1 MGYLYKGDATLKG
14 NLSVLTDKPLDKR
27 SVVQNVTNMLTIDST
42 YVYNGMP
49 VVNIDEKA
57 IYILLDK
64 TNISKLDS
72 WKRIGTVTINNN
84 EIDLSSFVTSTELSG
99 QLDTLKGE
107 ISTDINTKISESK
120 TEILSEVDTKI
131 STSKTEI
138 LSEVDT
144 KIDEALENF
153 NPGSGG
159 SGDSGGSGGSGGST
173 GGSGSSTGGNVDLSN
188 YVTKDELTN
197 YSTSEEIDNT
207 YAKKTDI
214 PTIPNFKTINGQEIT
229 GTGDITISGDGSNL
243 TIDDTLTE
251 TSSNPVKSSGIY
263 NGVKTM
269 INAKFVVLTEAE
281 YNAMASHDANTFYYI
296 KQ

>member
-1 MGYLYKGDATLKG
+1 MGYLYKGDAILKG
-14 NLSVLTDKPLDKR
+14 NLSVATDKPLDER
-27 SVVQNVTNMLTIDST
+27 SIVQNTTELLTINST
-42 YVYNGMP
+42 YTYNGMP
-49 VVNIDEKA
+49 IVNIDESA

-64 TNISKLDS
+64 TNISSLAS
-72 WKRIGTVTINNN
+72 WKRIGTVIVNGN
-84 EIDLSSFVTSTELSG
+84 EIDLSSFVTTSELEG
-99 QLDTLKGE
+99 QLNVIKTEITNNIDTKINTSKTE
-107 ISTDINTKISESK
+107 ISNEVDTKISDSK

-131 STSKTEI
+131 ET
-138 LSEVDT
+138 
-144 KIDEALENF
+144 ALENF

-159 SGDSGGSGGSGGST
+159 SGGDSGGSGGSS
-173 GGSGSSTGGNVDLSN
+173 GSGGGDVDLSN
-188 YVTKDELTN
+188 YVTKDELSN

-229 GTGDITISGDGSNL
+229 GEGDITIQGDGSNI
-243 TIDDTLTE
+243 TIDDVLTE

-263 NGVKTM
+263 NGIKTM

-281 YNAMASHDANTFYYI
+281 YRAMASHDTNTFYYI

>member
-1 MGYLYKGDATLKG
+1 MGYLYKGDAVLKG
-14 NLSVLTDKPLDKR
+14 NLSIATDKPLDER
-27 SVVQNVTNMLTIDST
+27 SVVQNTTELLTIDST
-42 YVYNGMP
+42 YAYNGMF
-49 VVNIDEKA
+49 VVSIDEA
-57 IYILLDK
+57 SIYVLLDK
-64 TNISKLDS
+64 TNISSLDS
-72 WKRIGTVTINNN
+72 WKKIGTVVVNGN
-84 EIDLSSFVTSTELSG
+84 EIDLSSFVTISELEG
-99 QLDTLKGE
+99 QLNVFKTE
-107 ISTDINTKISESK
+107 ISNEVDTKISDSK

-131 STSKTEI
+131 ET
-138 LSEVDT
+138 
-144 KIDEALENF
+144 ALENF
-153 NPGSGG
+153 NPGSG
-159 SGDSGGSGGSGGST
+159 DSGGGSG
-173 GGSGSSTGGNVDLSN
+173 GGNVDLSN

-269 INAKFVVLTEAE
+269 INAKFVVLTEVE

>member
-1 MGYLYKGDATLKG
+1 MRSRPISLHPI
-14 NLSVLTDKPLDKR
+14 TDSP
-27 SVVQNVTNMLTIDST
+27 III
-42 YVYNGMP
+42 NG
-49 VVNIDEKA
+49 
-57 IYILLDK
+57 
-64 TNISKLDS
+64 
-72 WKRIGTVTINNN
+72 N
-84 EIDLSSFVTSTELSG
+84 EIDLSGFVTISELEAQSNVIK
-99 QLDTLKGE
+99 TE
-107 ISTDINTKISESK
+107 ISNEVDTKISNSK
-120 TEILSEVDTKI
+120 TNILSEVDTKI
-131 STSKTEI
+131 ET
-138 LSEVDT
+138 
-144 KIDEALENF
+144 ALENF

-159 SGDSGGSGGSGGST
+159 SDGSGGGD
-173 GGSGSSTGGNVDLSN
+173 VDLSN
-188 YVTKDELTN
+188 YVTKDELAD

-281 YNAMASHDANTFYYI
+281 YKAMASHDANTFYYI

>member
-1 MGYLYKGDATLKG
+1 MGYLYKGDAILKG
-14 NLSVLTDKPLDKR
+14 NLSVLTDKPLDER
-27 SVVQNVTNMLTIDST
+27 SIVQNVTNMLTISST
-42 YVYNGMP
+42 SAYNGMP
-49 VVNIDEKA
+49 IVNIDEKA

-107 ISTDINTKISESK
+107 ISTDINTKLSESK
-120 TEILSEVDTKI
+120 TEILFEVDTKI

-144 KIDEALENF
+144 KIDKALENF
-153 NPGSGG
+153 SPGSGGSGG
-159 SGDSGGSGGSGGST
+159 SGDSGGSGG
-173 GGSGSSTGGNVDLSN
+173 STGGNVDLSN
-188 YVTKDELTN
+188 YVTKDELAD
-197 YSTSEEIDNT
+197 YSTSTEIDNV

-214 PTIPNFKTINGQEIT
+214 PTIPTFKTINGQEIT
-229 GTGDITISGDGSNL
+229 GEGDITIQGDVSSL
-243 TIDDTLTE
+243 TVDDTLTE

-263 NGVKTM
+263 NGIKTM

-281 YNAMASHDANTFYYI
+281 YKAMTSHDANTFYYI

>member
-1 MGYLYKGDATLKG
+1 MGYLYKGDAILKG
-14 NLSVLTDKPLDKR
+14 NLSVLTDKPLDER
-27 SVVQNVTNMLTIDST
+27 SIVQNVTNMLTISST
-42 YVYNGMP
+42 YAYNGMP
-49 VVNIDEKA
+49 IVNIDEKA

-72 WKRIGTVTINNN
+72 WKRIGTVIINNN

-107 ISTDINTKISESK
+107 ISTNINTKISESK

-153 NPGSGG
+153 SPGSGG
-159 SGDSGGSGGSGGST
+159 SGSGGDSGGSGGSG
-173 GGSGSSTGGNVDLSN
+173 GGNVDLSN
-188 YVTKDELTN
+188 YVTKDELAD
-197 YSTSEEIDNT
+197 YSTSTEIDNV

-229 GTGDITISGDGSNL
+229 GEGDITIQGDGSNI

-263 NGVKTM
+263 NGIKTM
-269 INAKFVVLTEAE
+269 INTKFVVLTEAE
-281 YNAMASHDANTFYYI
+281 YKAMATHDANTFYYI

>member
-1 MGYLYKGDATLKG
+1 MGYLYKGDAILKG
-14 NLSVLTDKPLDKR
+14 NLSVLTDKPLDER
-27 SVVQNVTNMLTIDST
+27 SIVQNVTNMLTISST
-42 YVYNGMP
+42 NAYNGMP
-49 VVNIDEKA
+49 IVNIDEKA

-99 QLDTLKGE
+99 QLDTIKGE

-144 KIDEALENF
+144 KIETALENF

-159 SGDSGGSGGSGGST
+159 SGSGGDSGGSGGS
-173 GGSGSSTGGNVDLSN
+173 SGDNVDLSN
-188 YVTKDELTN
+188 YVTKAELAD

-229 GTGDITISGDGSNL
+229 GTGNITISGDGSNL

>member
-1 MGYLYKGDATLKG
+1 MGYLYKGDAILKG
-14 NLSVLTDKPLDKR
+14 NLSIATDKPLDER
-27 SVVQNVTNMLTIDST
+27 SVVQNITELLTIDST
-42 YVYNGMP
+42 YAYNGMP
-49 VVNIDEKA
+49 VVSIDNESV
-57 IYILLDK
+57 YILLDK
-64 TNISKLDS
+64 TNISSLAS
-72 WKRIGTVTINNN
+72 WKRIGTVIVNGN
-84 EIDLSSFVTSTELSG
+84 EIDLSSFVTTSELEG
-99 QLDTLKGE
+99 QLNVIKTEITNNIDTKINTSKTE
-107 ISTDINTKISESK
+107 ISNEIDTKISDSK

-131 STSKTEI
+131 ET
-138 LSEVDT
+138 
-144 KIDEALENF
+144 ALENF

-159 SGDSGGSGGSGGST
+159 SGDSGGSGGSGDS
-173 GGSGSSTGGNVDLSN
+173 GGGDVDLSN
-188 YVTKDELTN
+188 YVTKAELSN

-229 GTGDITISGDGSNL
+229 GDGNIIIQGDGSSL

-263 NGVKTM
+263 NGIKTM

>member
-1 MGYLYKGDATLKG
+1 MGYLYKGDAILKG
-14 NLSVLTDKPLDKR
+14 NLSVLTDKPLDER
-27 SVVQNVTNMLTIDST
+27 SIVQNVTNMLTISST
-42 YVYNGMP
+42 YAYNGMP
-49 VVNIDEKA
+49 VVNINEKA

-99 QLDTLKGE
+99 QLDIFKEE

-144 KIDEALENF
+144 KIDKALENF
-153 NPGSGG
+153 SPGSGG
-159 SGDSGGSGGSGGST
+159 SGSGGDSGGSGGSG
-173 GGSGSSTGGNVDLSN
+173 GGNVDLSN
-188 YVTKDELTN
+188 YVTKDELAD

-229 GTGDITISGDGSNL
+229 GTGNITISGDGSSL

-281 YNAMASHDANTFYYI
+281 YNAMASHDVNTFYYI

>member
-1 MGYLYKGDATLKG
+1 MGYLYKGDAILKG
-14 NLSVLTDKPLDKR
+14 NLSVATNKPLDAR
-27 SVVQNVTNMLTIDST
+27 SVVQNTTELLTIDSANA
-42 YVYNGMP
+42 YNGMP
-49 VVNIDEKA
+49 VVSIDNESV
-57 IYILLDK
+57 YILLDK
-64 TNISKLDS
+64 TNISNLS
-72 WKRIGTVTINNN
+72 GWKRIGTVIVNGN
-84 EIDLSSFVTSTELSG
+84 EIDLSSFVTTSELEG
-99 QLDTLKGE
+99 QLNVVKNE
-107 ISTDINTKISESK
+107 ISN
-120 TEILSEVDTKI
+120 EVDTKI
-131 STSKTEI
+131 STSKTDI

-173 GGSGSSTGGNVDLSN
+173 GENVDLSN
-188 YVTKDELTN
+188 YVTKDELAD

-229 GTGDITISGDGSNL
+229 GEGNIVIEGSNEGGQSI

-263 NGVKTM
+263 NGIKTM

-281 YNAMASHDANTFYYI
+281 YKAMASHDANTFYYI

>member
-27 SVVQNVTNMLTIDST
+27 SIVQNVTNMLTIDST

-64 TNISKLDS
+64 TNISKLNS

-131 STSKTEI
+131 
-138 LSEVDT
+138 
-144 KIDEALENF
+144 DEALENF
-153 NPGSGG
+153 NPG
-159 SGDSGGSGGSGGST
+159 SGDSGGSGGSGGS
-173 GGSGSSTGGNVDLSN
+173 GDSSGDNVDLSN
-188 YVTKDELTN
+188 YVTKDELAD
-197 YSTSEEIDNT
+197 YSTSKEIDNT

-229 GTGDITISGDGSNL
+229 GEGDITIKGDGSDI

-251 TSSNPVKSSGIY
+251 DSSNPVKSSGIY
-263 NGVKTM
+263 NGIKTM

-281 YNAMASHDANTFYYI
+281 YKAMASHDANTFYYI